1 MVEISEQLE
10 CLFSGSVD
18 QDSGSYRIEVP
29 KREIDN
35 GSIILGETYRV
46 AILST
51 ETTDEESDSQSQ
63 SPSSTSETAT
73 QSPPVESGDKRTLT
87 IESVGDQGDG
97 IAKVE
102 RGYVVIVPGARPGDE
117 VEVEIQN
124 ARENVAFAEV
134 IETMSSTADEQE

>member
-1 MVEISEQLE
+1 MVEISERME
-10 CLFSGSVD
+10 CLYSGSVE
-18 QDSGSYRIEVP
+18 QHGESYRIEVP
-29 KREIDN
+29 QNEMQN
-35 GSIILGETYRV
+35 GSVVAGETYRV

-51 ETTDEESDSQSQ
+51 EQTGEESNSPSQS
-63 SPSSTSETAT
+63 SSNTSESTT
-73 QSPPVESGDKRTLT
+73 QSPPVEQGDKRTLT

-102 RGYVVIVPGARPGDE
+102 RGYVVIVPGARPDDE

-134 IETMSSTADEQE
+134 IGTASSTAVEQE